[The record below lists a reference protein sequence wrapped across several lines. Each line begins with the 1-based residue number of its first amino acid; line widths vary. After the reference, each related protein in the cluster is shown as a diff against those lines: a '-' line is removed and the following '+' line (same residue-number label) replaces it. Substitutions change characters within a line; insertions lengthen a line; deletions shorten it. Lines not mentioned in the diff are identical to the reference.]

1 MDELNSLK
9 IDKTSLTKQTRIR
22 LDKVTE
28 IEIIFIKRLN
38 KENYAVKN

>member
-1 MDELNSLK
+1 MDESNSLK

-28 IEIIFIKRLN
+28 IENYFHQEIKQRKLCS
-38 KENYAVKN
+38 K